1 MDTRF
6 KILDEQQAL
15 EVANREPVS
24 IVTGW
29 FDPLLASH
37 ARRLAEIRAASTG
50 RLMAVVTEPEK
61 PVLTSRARAELVA
74 GLRVI
79 DYVVVSDGGCAEPF
93 LAAVRALAVFR
104 EEQGDARRQ
113 QEFIEHVYR
122 RQAG

>member
-1 MDTRF
+1 MDTRL

-24 IVTGW
+24 VVTGW

-37 ARRLAEIRAASTG
+37 AQRLAEIRAASTG
-50 RLMAVVTEPEK
+50 RLMAVVTDPDQ
-61 PVLTSRARAELVA
+61 PILAARARAELVA

-79 DYVVVSDGGCAEPF
+79 DYVVVSQAGCAEPF
-93 LAAVRALAVFR
+93 LAAVRARAVFR

-113 QEFIEHVYR
+113 QELIEHVYR
-122 RQAG
+122 RNAG